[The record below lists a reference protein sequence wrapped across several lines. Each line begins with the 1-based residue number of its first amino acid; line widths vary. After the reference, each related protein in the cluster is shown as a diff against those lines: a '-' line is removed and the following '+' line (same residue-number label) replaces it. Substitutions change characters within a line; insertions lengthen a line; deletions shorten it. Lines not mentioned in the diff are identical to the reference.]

1 MSSTAG
7 LLNVRITFEKHKGFQ
22 NSIRHVC
29 PVCWRVKSALQEH
42 HFDWCKDTKQ
52 PVKQWLHH
60 GEFAFRSG
68 ALSQRSAV
76 ANGSWVSIFFH
87 KTTEIREP
95 ICTVHTARHAK
106 PWGPCSHS
114 QKWRGTCPSWIY
126 GSGASAAWCIPHPIE
141 RGSIPRFPD
150 RKMVQD
156 TGTR

>member
-1 MSSTAG
+1 MSELHLRNTRVSRTVFDMFVRCADVSSLLCKNTISTDA
-7 LLNVRITFEKHKGFQ
+7 RIQ
-22 NSIRHVC
+22 NSLSNSGCIMVNSR
-29 PVCWRVKSALQEH
+29 
-42 HFDWCKDTKQ
+42 
-52 PVKQWLHH
+52 
-60 GEFAFRSG
+60 FRSG

-76 ANGSWVSIFFH
+76 ANGWWVSIFFH